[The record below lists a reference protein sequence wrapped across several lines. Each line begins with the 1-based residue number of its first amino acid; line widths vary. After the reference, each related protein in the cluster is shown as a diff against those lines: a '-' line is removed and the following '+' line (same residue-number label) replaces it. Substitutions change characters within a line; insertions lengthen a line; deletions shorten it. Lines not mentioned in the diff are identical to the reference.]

1 MIVGGGILLIDNG
14 LCLLIDAANYSSDI
28 NDYKFFCFNGRVAFM
43 KVDFDR
49 FVNHHA
55 NYYDR
60 NFKFLDFGED
70 SYPPLKERIIQRPAN
85 FKKMI
90 ELAEKISNNIRF
102 VRVDFYEVNNRVY
115 FGEITFFP
123 DSGTGTFTPRIADA
137 EIGKLLNI

>member
-1 MIVGGGILLIDNG
+1 
-14 LCLLIDAANYSSDI
+14 
-28 NDYKFFCFNGRVAFM
+28 M

-60 NFKFLDFGED
+60 NFKFLDLGED
-70 SYPPLKERIIQRPAN
+70 SYPPIKDRIIQRPAN

-102 VRVDFYEVNNRVY
+102 VRVDFYEVDSRVY

-123 DSGTGTFTPRIADA
+123 NSGAVTFTPKQADI
-137 EIGKLLNI
+137 EIGNLLKL